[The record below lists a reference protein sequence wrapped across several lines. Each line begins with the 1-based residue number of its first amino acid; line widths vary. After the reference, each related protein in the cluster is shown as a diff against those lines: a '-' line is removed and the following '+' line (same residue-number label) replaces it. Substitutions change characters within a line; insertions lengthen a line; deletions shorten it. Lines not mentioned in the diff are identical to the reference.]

1 MARRYSTGDVLF
13 LQAEQMA
20 HDFSLFPLREDPAAH
35 IEGLLAKYEV
45 QKCLRE
51 RALLDVDSYIRE
63 TVQPSEAKDRM
74 DAHKIIRRLKPEILV
89 EEVDGPLYWA
99 EAVLEHAGR
108 KRRIGIL
115 AQNRAENNGVWMPI
129 HHRNAV
135 KAIRGFTQRRLPIV
149 TFIDT
154 PGADAGA
161 EANQQNQAH
170 AISHLIAEMA
180 QIDVP
185 CVGIILGN
193 GYSGG
198 AIPLATVNILLSVR
212 DGVFNTIQPQG
223 LASIARKYD
232 LSWQECA
239 KFVGVS
245 AFELYRQGY
254 IDGIIDYVPGER
266 TKLPNLA
273 AAILSSIDH
282 IERAAKEFVAR
293 TPEVFEHYRRSMS
306 RYLDPQPELEQMLA
320 GSTLSVAES
329 PTTQLNVFGV
339 AYRYL
344 RYLTL
349 RKRIHSIS
357 VDTYGRLS
365 DHEIPKGD
373 LRKRADAERRH
384 AFQQWLKAPLELRY
398 DEKLLK
404 AWKVYRL
411 RRRALNEPRG
421 RLRRLVFGS
430 ADAHFMDARSL
441 LCLQYA
447 LYLFNLWKTS
457 APGNFRSLI
466 AFLIEHTEPSP
477 EKADV
482 DMNVLDVL
490 RQPNVRQ
497 TFIEECE
504 DLLVFDTTYD
514 SIIDNLSAV
523 AREAHESNTISEQSI
538 RNLLDTALRASAKV
552 LGQEG
557 IPGRPPEENLEDRL
571 RKQFDEWLQRFV
583 QFPEHGEALKTIE
596 TWKKQVFPRLS
607 ETLFAIVT
615 FCFENLLPRLHPV
628 QPTPAKGKG
637 KAYDGRIQPK
647 NIGIKDFWN
656 RLSIAY
662 RDLLIQDLLGR
673 AKRNHPVTVRM
684 IIDRFFTNFS
694 ELNAN
699 LMTADPA
706 GFPGFRLSI
715 EEALQKNIQ
724 PCGLITGIGRFSGI
738 PGRPLLGVAIS
749 NLGFQA
755 GAFDMASAEKF
766 CALLR
771 ECMRRDLP
779 VVCFISSGGMQT
791 KEGAGALFS
800 MPIVNDR
807 LTRFIRDLNLPVIC
821 FGFGD
826 CTGGAQASFVTH
838 PLVQTYYFAGT
849 NMPFAGQIV
858 VPSYLPSTATLSNYL
873 SETAGSMRGLVKHP
887 FWEKLDAELE
897 SIDPRMPQPG
907 ETVEDVVGRILEGR
921 FQTAADDAA
930 EIEDAEEVI
939 EDKALLNPIRKVLI
953 HARGCSAAKL
963 VRKAQEHGI
972 SVVLVQS
979 DADADSAVAG
989 MLGQND
995 TLVCIG
1001 GNTPQESYLNA
1012 LSVIRVA
1019 EQEKVHALHP
1029 GIGFLSEN
1037 SSFANLCRSHGINF
1051 IGPSVYAMDMM
1062 GNKSNAITTARSLGV
1077 ATVPG
1082 SGGIVTT
1089 AQAAKKL
1096 APDIGYPVIIK
1107 AVHGGGGKG
1116 IRVVQDPD
1124 LLVDAFRQIQAE
1136 AKSAFGNSDV
1146 YLEKCITS
1154 MRHVE
1159 VQILRDY
1166 HGNTRVLGLRDCT
1179 VQRNNQKVIEESAST
1194 MLPANL
1200 QQDLHRFAGA
1210 IADQIGY
1217 TGAGTVEFI
1226 YDITANAVYFM
1237 EMNTRLQVEHPVT
1250 EMTTGVDIVKAQF
1263 DIAGGGS
1270 IADLAINTRGH
1281 AMEVRVNAESLVRN
1295 DQGLVTLKP
1304 SPGMVTNCYFP
1315 DMPDSNLITCIG
1327 PGKPVTPYYD
1337 NMIAQII
1344 CWAPDRKGAIEG
1356 MLRYLDG
1363 VQIRGVATNIP
1374 LLRTIL
1380 TDDVFVKGIYDTTY
1394 LPKLLARTDVDA
1406 LIRESAATSGAT
1418 QEELSLDAIRIEGT
1432 RELRVV
1438 SPAIGVFYLTASPN
1452 EPDMVRPGDV
1462 ISTEDDICMLEAMK
1476 LFTSL
1481 TLGSFNRDGHVLY
1494 DPTKKYRVVRIVPSS
1509 RQVVNTGDLM
1519 FVVEPVGV

>member
-1 MARRYSTGDVLF
+1 MVRRYSTGDALF

-20 HDFSLFPLREDPAAH
+20 HDFSLFPRREDPATH
-35 IEGLLAKYEV
+35 IEGLLPKYAIQRRV
-45 QKCLRE
+45 RE
-51 RALLDVDSYIRE
+51 LEALDVDAYIRE
-63 TVQPSEAKDRM
+63 TVQPSEAKDRL

-89 EEVDGPLYWA
+89 EVEDGPLYWA
-99 EAVLEHAGR
+99 EVILEHEGR
-108 KRRIGIL
+108 QRRVGVL
-115 AQNRAENNGVWMPI
+115 AQNRSQNNGAWMPV

-135 KAIRGFTQRRLPIV
+135 KAIRSFTQRRLPIV

-245 AFELYRQGY
+245 AYELYQQGY

-266 TKLPNLA
+266 TKLPNLKK
-273 AAILSSIDH
+273 AILSSIDH
-282 IERAAKEFVAR
+282 IERAAKDFVAR
-293 TPEVFEHYRRSMS
+293 TPVVFDHYRRSMA
-306 RYLDPQPELEQMLA
+306 RYLDPQPELEVMLA
-320 GSTLSVAES
+320 GSTLSLAES

-349 RKRIHSIS
+349 RKRIRSIS

-365 DHEIPKGD
+365 DQEIPKGD
-373 LRKRADAERRH
+373 LKKRADEERRQ
-384 AFQQWLKAPLELRY
+384 AFAQWLKAPLELRY
-398 DEKLLK
+398 DDRLLK
-404 AWKVYRL
+404 AWKMYRL
-411 RRRALNEPRG
+411 RRRALHEPRG
-421 RLRRLVFGS
+421 RLRRFFAGS
-430 ADAHFMDARSL
+430 ADAHFAGARSR
-441 LCLQYA
+441 LCLQFS
-447 LYLFNLWKTS
+447 LYLFNLWKTG
-457 APGNFRSLI
+457 APGNFRALI
-466 AFLIEHTEPSP
+466 AYLLDNPEPP
-477 EKADV
+477 QDKEDV

-490 RQPNVRQ
+490 RQPHIRQ
-497 TFIEECE
+497 AFIEECE
-504 DLLVFDTTYD
+504 DLLIFDATYD
-514 SIIDNLSAV
+514 NIIENLRAV
-523 AREAHESNTISEQSI
+523 AREANESNTISEKSV
-538 RNLLDTALRASAKV
+538 RELLESALRATAKE
-552 LGQEG
+552 LGQEA
-557 IPGRPPEENLEDRL
+557 IPGRPPEENLEGRL
-571 RKQFDEWLQRFV
+571 RKQFDGWIQRFT
-583 QFPEHGEALKTIE
+583 QFPDHGEALKAIE
-596 TWKKQVFPRLS
+596 AWKKQVFPRLS

-615 FCFENLLPRLHPV
+615 FCFEELLPRLQSL
-628 QPTPAKGKG
+628 QPSKP
-637 KAYDGRIQPK
+637 YDGRIQPK

-656 RLSIAY
+656 RLGIAY
-662 RDLLIQDLLGR
+662 RDLLIQDLIGR
-673 AKRNHPVTVRM
+673 AKRKQGVTAQM
-684 IIDRFFTNFS
+684 IIDRFFVNYH
-694 ELNAN
+694 ELNAG

-706 GFPGFRLSI
+706 GFPGFRLSV
-715 EEALQKNIQ
+715 EEALAKNIT
-724 PCGLITGIGRFSGI
+724 PCGLVTGIGRFNGV
-738 PGRPLLGVAIS
+738 PGRPLMGVAVS

-807 LTRFIRDLNLPVIC
+807 ITRFIRDLNLPVIC

-838 PLVQTYYFAGT
+838 PLVQTYYWSGT

-858 VPSYLPSTATLSNYL
+858 VPSYLPSTATLANYL
-873 SETAGSMRGLVKHP
+873 SETEGAMRGLVKHP
-887 FWEKLDAELE
+887 FWDALDTELE
-897 SIDPRMPQPG
+897 RIDPRIPLPR
-907 ETVEDVVGRILEGR
+907 ENVEEVVGRILEGR
-921 FQTAADDAA
+921 FKT
-930 EIEDAEEVI
+930 EDADGEDNPEEA
-939 EDKALLNPIRKVLI
+939 EFTDAELLKPISKVLI

-963 VRKAQEHGI
+963 VKKAQEHGI

-979 DADADSAVAG
+979 DADADSAVAE

-1012 LSVIRVA
+1012 QSVIRVA

-1062 GNKSNAITTARSLGV
+1062 GNKSNAITTAKMLNV
-1077 ATVPG
+1077 TTVPG
-1082 SGGIVTT
+1082 SGGIVTS
-1089 AQAAKKL
+1089 ALAAKKL
-1096 APDIGYPVIIK
+1096 AEDIEYPVIIK

-1116 IRVVQDPD
+1116 IRVVHEPD
-1124 LLVDAFRQIQAE
+1124 LLPDAFRQIQAE

-1146 YLEKCITS
+1146 YLEKYVTS

-1159 VQILRDY
+1159 VQVLRDY

-1179 VQRNNQKVIEESAST
+1179 VQRNNQKVVEESRST
-1194 MLPANL
+1194 MLPKNL
-1200 QQDLHRFAGA
+1200 EQDLHRYAAA
-1210 IADQIGY
+1210 IADRIGY

-1226 YDITANAVYFM
+1226 YNIEANAVYFM

-1250 EMTTGVDIVKAQF
+1250 EMTSGVDIVKCQF

-1270 IADLAINTRGH
+1270 IADLEIGERGH
-1281 AMEVRVNAESLVRN
+1281 AIEVRVNAESLVRN
-1295 DQGLVTLKP
+1295 EQGQVTLKP
-1304 SPGMVTNCYFP
+1304 SPGTVTNCYFP
-1315 DMPDSNLITCIG
+1315 EMPDSNLITCIA
-1327 PGKPVTPYYD
+1327 PGKAVTPYYD
-1337 NMIAQII
+1337 NMVAQII
-1344 CWAPDRKGAIEG
+1344 CWGHDRNEAIER
-1356 MLRYLDG
+1356 MLKYLEG
-1363 VQIRGVATNIP
+1363 VQIRGVATNIS

-1380 TDDVFVKGIYDTTY
+1380 TDKVFVDGIYDTTY
-1394 LPKLLARTDVDA
+1394 LPKLLARADVDA
-1406 LIRESAATSGAT
+1406 IIAETAAASGAT
-1418 QEELSLDAIRIEGT
+1418 QEELSLEKLQIEGT
-1432 RELRVV
+1432 KELRVIA
-1438 SPAIGVFYLTASPN
+1438 PAIGVFYLTSAPS
-1452 EPDMVRPGDV
+1452 EPDMVKVGDV
-1462 ISTEDDICMLEAMK
+1462 ITVESKLCMLEAMK
-1476 LFTSL
+1476 LFTTL
-1481 TLGSFNRDGHVLY
+1481 TLASYNRAGAVLY
-1494 DPTKKYRVVRIVPSS
+1494 APDKKYRIVRIVPST
-1509 RQVVNTGDLM
+1509 RQVVNTGDLI
-1519 FVVEPVGV
+1519 FVVEPLA